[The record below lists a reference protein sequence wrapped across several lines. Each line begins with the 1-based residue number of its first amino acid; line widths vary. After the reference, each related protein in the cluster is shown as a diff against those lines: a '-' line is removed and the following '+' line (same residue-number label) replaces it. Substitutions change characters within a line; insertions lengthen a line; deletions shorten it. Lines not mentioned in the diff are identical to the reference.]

1 MTEVWFYHLQGRPLE
16 RTLPVLVERARE
28 RGWKAVIRAGSTER
42 LAVIDDLLWT
52 YDEAG
57 FLPHGLASD
66 DDPATQPVL
75 LTTADERPND
85 AEIAFLID
93 NAPLPAQAGYQRV
106 VMLFDGADPEA
117 LDAARAAWKQAKAD
131 GHTVTYWQQDD
142 SGRWTKKA

>member
-28 RGWKAVIRAGSTER
+28 RGWTAVIRAGSTER

-52 YDEAG
+52 YDDAS

-75 LTTADERPND
+75 LTTADERPNG

-93 NAPLPAQAGYQRV
+93 NVPLPA
-106 VMLFDGADPEA
+106 
-117 LDAARAAWKQAKAD
+117 
-131 GHTVTYWQQDD
+131 
-142 SGRWTKKA
+142 